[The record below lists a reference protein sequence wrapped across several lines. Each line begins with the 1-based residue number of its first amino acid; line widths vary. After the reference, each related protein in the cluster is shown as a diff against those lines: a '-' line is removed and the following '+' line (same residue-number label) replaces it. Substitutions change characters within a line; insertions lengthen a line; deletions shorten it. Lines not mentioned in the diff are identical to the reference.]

1 MFWYL
6 FLKGDDYDDYC
17 KLGGFGHP
25 FTNQMSEGDN
35 AVLVNG
41 LKQINLSGNVAKGI
55 KCTVKAILKGKAR
68 LVLLADDCENK
79 DYKNLITGLCKKH
92 NVRLQAVPKREEIGQ
107 ALGLAH
113 ILADGTVKRQL
124 GCGACAIIKYGSVE
138 TDDINNFKQA
148 YDPSE

>member
-1 MFWYL
+1 
-6 FLKGDDYDDYC
+6 
-17 KLGGFGHP
+17 
-25 FTNQMSEGDN
+25 MSDES
-35 AVLVNG
+35 VFENG

-68 LVLLADDCENK
+68 LVFLADDCENK

-92 NVRLQAVPKREEIGQ
+92 NVKLEAVPQRESIGK

-138 TDDINNFKQA
+138 TQELDDFRQA
-148 YDPSE
+148 FDPKVEESA

>member
-1 MFWYL
+1 MTKY
-6 FLKGDDYDDYC
+6 DYC
-17 KLGGFGHP
+17 KVGGFGLP
-25 FTNQMSEGDN
+25 FTNPMSEGDNN

-41 LKQINLSGNVAKGI
+41 LKQINLSGSVAKGV

-79 DYKNLITGLCKKH
+79 DYKNLITGLCKKQ
-92 NVRLQAVPKREEIGQ
+92 NVKLQAVPSKEEVGK

-113 ILADGTVKRQL
+113 IKADGTVKRQI
-124 GCGACAIIKYGSVE
+124 GCGACAIIKYGTVE
-138 TDDINNFKQA
+138 TEDVANFKQA